1 MSSNAVLV
9 LILALLLG
17 SCTVIA
23 GDVSHWPASLV
34 AVLAII
40 ALKIWNDRI
49 KLLAWPMEFLL
60 AAGVLMIIIN
70 LGRLYFLPLP
80 D

>member
-1 MSSNAVLV
+1 MKSWVIL
-9 LILALLLG
+9 LIILGFLLG

-34 AVLAII
+34 AVIAIVL
-40 ALKIWNDRI
+40 LKIGNDRV

-60 AAGVLMIIIN
+60 AAGVTMIVIN
-70 LGRLYFLPLP
+70 LARLAFVPLQY
-80 D
+80 